1 VVRLLALFL
10 CAGLGCSYDPRV
22 ASEIPDPDGP
32 PAPCAT
38 LGPSCQGATTLL
50 SCSVIGEL
58 PVPTECPWGCLETP
72 ARCGHLN
79 PFGGGATTTDLDAL
93 EALGDVTLSDAEITG
108 DDGVITNASNTNF
121 THELRGPSDS
131 IAVFRFR
138 RLTISG
144 DLRLRGTKSI
154 VLIAD
159 EELTVNGIIDARG
172 PCGIGDDATGP
183 GPGGF
188 AGGLAS
194 QGAGLGPGGTA
205 GGASN
210 AGGGGGGNGGAG
222 GRGGNSTTDNA
233 GGPLGDAA
241 ISILRGGGGGSAG
254 GGGGGFGRG
263 GGGGGALQ
271 LISNTAVVF
280 VAGSGINAGGCGGD
294 GDSGGGPDGG
304 GGGGAGGTI
313 LIEAPQISG
322 TSTLAVNGGA
332 GGSGGEGIGDTGE
345 AGKLSLVAAIGQPGG
360 GAAGAGGNGAAAA
373 VLVGAPGI
381 SVTNQDG
388 GGGGGGIGRIR
399 FNTRTGTI
407 SLIGDMSPSLTDVP
421 TTASSEIARIE

>member
-1 VVRLLALFL
+1 MRTLSLLLW
-10 CAGLGCSYDPRV
+10 AGLGCSYEPRV
-22 ASEIPDPDGP
+22 GDALDPDGP
-32 PAPCAT
+32 PPPCST
-38 LGPSCQGATTLL
+38 LDSRCQGATTLL
-50 SCSVIGEL
+50 TCSAIGEA

-72 ARCGHLN
+72 IRCGHLS
-79 PFGGGATTTDLDAL
+79 PSGGGATTTDLDAL
-93 EALGDVTLSDAEITG
+93 DGLGDVTLTDAEITG
-108 DDGVITNASNTNF
+108 NDGMITNASSANF
-121 THELRGPSDS
+121 THALRGPSDS

-144 DLRLRGTKSI
+144 DLRLLGTKSI

-159 EELTVNGIIDARG
+159 EPITVNGVIDARG
-172 PCGIGDDATGP
+172 PCGANDEAPEP

-188 AGGLAS
+188 AGGPTS
-194 QGAGLGPGGTA
+194 QAAGLGPGGTA

-222 GRGGNSTTDNA
+222 GRGGNALTNNA
-233 GGPLGDAA
+233 GGVLGDDA
-241 ISILRGGGGGSAG
+241 ISLLRGGGGGSAG

-263 GGGGGALQ
+263 GGGGGAIQ

-280 VAGSGINAGGCGGD
+280 GVGSGINAGGCGGD
-294 GDSGGGPDGG
+294 GDSGGGADGG
-304 GGGGAGGTI
+304 GGGGGGGTI

-332 GGSGGEGIGDTGE
+332 GGSGGEGLGDTGE

-373 VLVGAPGI
+373 VLDGLPGV
-381 SVTNQDG
+381 SVSGQDG

-399 FNTRTGTI
+399 FNTRTGEI
-407 SLIGDMSPSLTDVP
+407 SLTGDMSPALTDVP
-421 TTASSEIARIE
+421 TTATAAIAVIE